1 MLKIA
6 PCGQG
11 RGWAQVPPAAV
22 SPGRQSP
29 GNLAREGR
37 EGRGAAPPQGKH
49 GRHRYCRAVPLVP
62 LMRLRHWQSA
72 TAVQRDPEQQ
82 LRVAEDPAPSM

>member
-6 PCGQG
+6 PGG
-11 RGWAQVPPAAV
+11 RGR
-22 SPGRQSP
+22 GRRSP
-29 GNLAREGR
+29 GNLAPEGR

-49 GRHRYCRAVPLVP
+49 GQCRYCRAAPLVP
-62 LMRLRHWQSA
+62 PVRLRHWQSA

-82 LRVAEDPAPSM
+82 LRVADDPALST